1 MSKTLSTASLTV
13 SFSLL
18 PVSSVSALAASSAF
32 FVSGR
37 PLPGA
42 GACGQLTLRDHCKM
56 QVCTVTAGKITL
68 SDDDAVWRS
77 GRTCHVRQ
85 QALQQPMTACMEA

>member
-32 FVSGR
+32 FVSAAAAWR
-37 PLPGA
+37 KE
-42 GACGQLTLRDHCKM
+42 TLVISKC
-56 QVCTVTAGKITL
+56 VPSWCVTAQPI
-68 SDDDAVWRS
+68 SPE
-77 GRTCHVRQ
+77 
-85 QALQQPMTACMEA
+85 ALQQRYGAA